1 MTPTASLSIPAHR
14 LPLSLRLGAG
24 VLLMAALAACNP
36 SAPPKLDATGS
47 ATKVYIVT
55 EKNVEQVRL
64 RALDTVNNLR
74 QSNGLTPLMLDPALV
89 QAADAHSASMQRQN
103 RAWAFGEDGSTPV
116 SRARA
121 AGFQGR
127 ILGELVSETYES
139 EVRAIATWMGQPAQ
153 KAIVLDPS
161 AQRMGFGVSQQ
172 ENNKL
177 WWTLTIAE

>member
-1 MTPTASLSIPAHR
+1 
-14 LPLSLRLGAG
+14 
-24 VLLMAALAACNP
+24 MAALAACNP

-47 ATKVYIVT
+47 ATKAYIVT
-55 EKNVEQVRL
+55 GKNVEQVRL

-74 QSNGLTPLMLDPALV
+74 QSNGLNPLMLDPALV
-89 QAADAHSASMQRQN
+89 QAADGHSASMQRQN
-103 RAWAFGEDGSTPV
+103 RAWAFGEDGSMPV

-127 ILGELVSETYES
+127 VLGELVSETYES
-139 EVRAIATWMGQPAQ
+139 EVRAIATWMGQPEQ
-153 KAIVLDPS
+153 KSIILDPT

-177 WWTLTIAE
+177 WWTLTIAD